1 MSLLPNDICIKVLFP
16 PSLCT
21 LLTCT
26 PCSTHFCLCKF
37 IAPAT
42 SSSTLRHF
50 PLVINVIFILSQNTH
65 TFFYT
70 SRYRLVYWLL
80 SIATLFEFSIPTLS
94 NDYPSLPF
102 SPKYPPMALLM
113 ALIKVTYKLCV
124 KPMVGSQLPFYLT
137 FWTEF
142 ICSCLGFQDNPFCWF
157 SSYDPNGSS
166 SFFSASS
173 SSSSSSPNVGIS
185 WGSVSFLFS
194 HSHLCLLPW

>member
-1 MSLLPNDICIKVLFP
+1 MHPLDLYALFYPLLSMQVYCSSNILLYPTSFP
-16 PSLCT
+16 PCYQCNFYPKS
-21 LLTCT
+21 
-26 PCSTHFCLCKF
+26 K
-37 IAPAT
+37 
-42 SSSTLRHF
+42 
-50 PLVINVIFILSQNTH
+50 H

-70 SRYRLVYWLL
+70 SRYPLVYWLL